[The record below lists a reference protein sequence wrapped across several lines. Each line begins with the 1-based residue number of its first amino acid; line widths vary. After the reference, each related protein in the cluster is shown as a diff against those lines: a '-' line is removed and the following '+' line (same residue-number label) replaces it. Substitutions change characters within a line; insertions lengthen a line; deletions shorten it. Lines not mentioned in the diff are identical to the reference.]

1 MQLVFNRNFVYLGIL
16 SFILLIKLSP
26 DVVWVHYQ
34 NIKELSYT
42 IKNDWFLTVGSM
54 KRIIKPPNGKRKH
67 KEKL

>member
-34 NIKELSYT
+34 NIEELSYT

-54 KRIIKPPNGKRKH
+54 KDITKPKNGTGKI
-67 KEKL
+67 